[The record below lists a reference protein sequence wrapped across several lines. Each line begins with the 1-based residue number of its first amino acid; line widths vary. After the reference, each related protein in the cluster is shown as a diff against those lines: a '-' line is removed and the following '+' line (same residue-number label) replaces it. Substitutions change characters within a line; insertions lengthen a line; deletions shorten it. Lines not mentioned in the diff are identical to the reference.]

1 MCEELVKELREL
13 SKEFYL
19 DDRDVYTEKKLKEA
33 ADAIEGLGT
42 DIDSTMDIMESQTIY
57 IEELKNQIPRWIS
70 VTERLPEGA
79 DDSGAI
85 CENVWL
91 LFDDGGVYPGWMN
104 GITQKAYYINGY
116 DDIVRKAPISRVKMW
131 QPRPQPPK
139 EETK

>member
-1 MCEELVKELREL
+1 MYDALVKGLREAHEYAMEYGTNPFRY
-13 SKEFYL
+13 SAYYAK
-19 DDRDVYTEKKLKEA
+19 A
-33 ADAIEGLGT
+33 ADV
-42 DIDSTMDIMESQTIY
+42 
-57 IEELKNQIPRWIS
+57 IEELQKSVNFHKFNSEFWEDKYNSIADEKWIP

-104 GITQKAYYINGY
+104 GRTEKAYYINDY

-131 QPRPQPPK
+131 QPRPEPPR
-139 EETK
+139 EVE